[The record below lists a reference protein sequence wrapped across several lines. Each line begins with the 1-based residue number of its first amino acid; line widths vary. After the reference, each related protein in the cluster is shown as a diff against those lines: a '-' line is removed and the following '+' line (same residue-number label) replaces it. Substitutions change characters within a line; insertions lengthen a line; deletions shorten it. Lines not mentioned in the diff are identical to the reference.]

1 MEKSKICM
9 CNFSN
14 MGYIYDTSGL
24 SLLSPFSK
32 TPGGTYSCR
41 ALGSH
46 KPHHGRYHL
55 LEKETVA
62 VAVFESVC
70 LSDLV
75 VFYPYPQ
82 ILPPLMSFFLFRPS
96 PQVMLAVKNLPAN
109 AIDVRNTGSIP
120 APSRSPGGGFGN
132 PLQYSL
138 LENHMERGA
147 WQATVHR
154 VTESDSTEM
163 T

>member
-1 MEKSKICM
+1 M

-109 AIDVRNTGSIP
+109 AIDVRNTVQFLRPADPLEEGLATRSNILFWRITWREEPGRLLSIGSQ
-120 APSRSPGGGFGN
+120 S
-132 PLQYSL
+132 QTL
-138 LENHMERGA
+138 LK
-147 WQATVHR
+147 
-154 VTESDSTEM
+154 
-163 T
+163 